1 MNWISFLDGYNVFQV
16 AFGVLLILCLVFLFL
31 NIRFFI
37 LGQRMQRLL
46 RGTNSKDLEALLY
59 DTIMACRETEE
70 QLAKLQQLCEEL
82 QKSATKSLQNVGF
95 LRFNAFPDMGSDL
108 SFTLALL
115 NNNKDGIVLC
125 CLVGRDDCRLYAKP
139 VVAGRST
146 YPLSEEEQVVIRQAC
161 AQVSSNIR
169 S

>member
-1 MNWISFLDGYNVFQV
+1 MNWISFLEGYDVLQV
-16 AFGVLLILCLVFLFL
+16 ALGVLIILCLVFFIL

-37 LGQRMQRLL
+37 LGQRMKRLL

-59 DTIMACRETEE
+59 DTIRSCREAEGR
-70 QLAKLQQLCEEL
+70 LAELQQLCGEL
-82 QKSATKSLQNVGF
+82 EKSAIKSLQNVGF

-115 NNNKDGIVLC
+115 NNNRDGIVLC

-146 YPLSEEEQVVIRQAC
+146 YPLSEEEKMAISQAC
-161 AQVSSNIR
+161 AQVSSV
-169 S
+169 